1 MAIEAKKREGEAAN
15 SLIYRFNRKVQQSG
29 LVKETRKRTFT
40 TRTAN
45 KTKRRGAAL
54 YRIEKRSEMAKV
66 KKYGHK

>member
-1 MAIEAKKREGEAAN
+1 MAIEARKRENEAIN

-40 TRTAN
+40 TRPAN
-45 KTKRRGAAL
+45 RTKRRDAAL
-54 YRIEKRSEMAKV
+54 YRIEKRDELVKV

>member
-1 MAIEAKKREGEAAN
+1 MAIEARKRENEAPN

-40 TRTAN
+40 GRPEN
-45 KTKRRGAAL
+45 RMKRRKAAL